1 MKPSATKGRILY
13 PKCAKTH
20 LRASVISKIFPGV
33 TPPDP
38 RYKGE
43 GKGREGKGGREG
55 AGKGGEGKGGEGRG
69 GKGGGRE
76 GEGRGGE
83 GKERGEMSSVQ

>member
-38 RYKGE
+38 LI
-43 GKGREGKGGREG
+43 KGRGR
-55 AGKGGEGKGGEGRG
+55 GGEGKRREGRGGEGRG
-69 GKGGGRE
+69 GKGGGRKE
-76 GEGRGGE
+76 EGGKGRGGEGRGGE
-83 GKERGEMSSVQ
+83 GKG

>member
-38 RYKGE
+38 LI
-43 GKGREGKGGREG
+43 KGRGR
-55 AGKGGEGKGGEGRG
+55 GGEGKRREGRGGEGRG
-69 GKGGGRE
+69 GKGGREERRGRG

-83 GKERGEMSSVQ
+83 GGEGKG